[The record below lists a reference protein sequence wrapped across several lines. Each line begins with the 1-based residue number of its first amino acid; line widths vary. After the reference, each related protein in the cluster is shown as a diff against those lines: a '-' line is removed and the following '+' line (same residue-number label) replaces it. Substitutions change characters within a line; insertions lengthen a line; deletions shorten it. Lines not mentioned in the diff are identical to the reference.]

1 MGSDASVL
9 RATNAGT
16 MDASCKSRFAEDVK
30 KITFAASKLKIS
42 AKRKDKSQKKATSAD
57 PKQPVDTREEIRPQ
71 TQIAATN
78 PTVDRSS
85 VQSPPEAVP
94 AVLPH
99 SPAEKRWSLTDLLHC
114 LGTYVQDQCS
124 ELHTAPTPSEI
135 AMWVRCADR
144 ALQLN
149 GWTVNSFL
157 MESHVVFTYLLLTQA
172 FQRFTF
178 KTLVDVKEMVLMCLY
193 ISYTYNANEIS
204 YPLRPFLVKQDKS
217 AFWDKC
223 TSLSLGASTH
233 MLKLNREGTF
243 YADVLATLKSTATV

>member
-1 MGSDASVL
+1 MGQDTSML
-9 RATNAGT
+9 RTDGT
-16 MDASCKSRFAEDVK
+16 MDVKNKSKLAHDVK

-42 AKRKDKSQKKATSAD
+42 TKRREKPQKAQRAESVPE
-57 PKQPVDTREEIRPQ
+57 PKQPVDTREEVKPQ
-71 TQIAATN
+71 PQIATD
-78 PTVDRSS
+78 PVVDRSS
-85 VQSPPEAVP
+85 VQT
-94 AVLPH
+94 
-99 SPAEKRWSLTDLLHC
+99 PAEVVRVTPRAEKKWSLTELLQC

-124 ELHTAPTPSEI
+124 ELHTPPTPNEI

-157 MESHVVFTYLLLTQA
+157 MESHIVFTYLLLTHA
-172 FQRFTF
+172 FERFTF
-178 KTLVDVKEMVLMCLY
+178 KTLVDVKEVVLMCLY

-223 TSLSLGASTH
+223 TALSLGASTQ
-233 MLKLNREGTF
+233 MLKLNREGSY
-243 YADVLATLKSTATV
+243 YADVLTTLKSVVSV